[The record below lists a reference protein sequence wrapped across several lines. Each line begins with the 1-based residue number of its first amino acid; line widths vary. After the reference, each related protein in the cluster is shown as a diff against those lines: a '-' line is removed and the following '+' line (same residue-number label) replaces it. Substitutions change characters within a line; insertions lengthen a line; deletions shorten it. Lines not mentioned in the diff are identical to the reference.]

1 MENAINYA
9 TLFMQA
15 LDAQIAQQATS
26 GWMERNA
33 GQVIYNGGKEIKIP
47 KITVDGLA
55 DYSREDGYTRGAVG
69 LDYETMAMTMD
80 RGKQFLLD
88 SMDINESNFVVNAST
103 VMSEFQRL
111 KVIPEI
117 DVYRYSKIAALAI
130 SKGKASGGYTP
141 VVDDVLT
148 KLKTDI
154 AAVQDIIG
162 DVPLVITMSRTV
174 KNTLDMSKEITRK
187 LEVDTFTSGQYN
199 TKVSIIDDCPIVPVP
214 SARLKTAYVFNDGK
228 TTGQEAGGFTP
239 DASAKSINW
248 IICAQNV
255 PIAVSKTDNMKI
267 FAPEQ
272 VQSHDGYLMDY
283 RKYHDLW
290 IPDNKFDA
298 LFVNVKEALA

>member
-1 MENAINYA
+1 MANSIDYA
-9 TLFMQA
+9 TLFMPV
-15 LDAQIAQQATS
+15 LDAQIIQQATS

-33 GQVIYNGGKEIKIP
+33 GQVIYNGGREIKIP
-47 KITVDGLA
+47 KISTDGLG
-55 DYSREDGYTRGAVG
+55 DYSREGGYPRGAVT
-69 LDYETMAMTMD
+69 LEYETMSMAMD

-88 SMDINESNFVVNAST
+88 SMDVNESNFVANASNT
-103 VMSEFQRL
+103 MSNFQKRW
-111 KVIPEI
+111 VIPEV
-117 DVYRYSKIAALAI
+117 DAYRYSKIAALAI

-162 DVPLVITMSRTV
+162 DVPLVITMSRTT
-174 KNTLDMSKEITRK
+174 KNVLDMSKEITRQ
-187 LEVDTFTSGQYN
+187 LAIDAFQSGQYN
-199 TKVSIIDDCPIVPVP
+199 TKVSWVDDCPIIPVP

-228 TTGQEAGGFTP
+228 TTGQETGGFVP
-239 DASAKSINW
+239 DEAAKNINW

-290 IPDNKFDA
+290 VPDNKFDA